1 MEATSGDS
9 VDRVQYFLGNGK
21 DNHAFELNKK
31 TGDLC
36 TGKMID
42 REQQDKYDL
51 QIIANDGKFETA
63 VSVSIGKCG
72 GRNPLYVR

>member
-1 MEATSGDS
+1 
-9 VDRVQYFLGNGK
+9 
-21 DNHAFELNKK
+21 
-31 TGDLC
+31 
-36 TGKMID
+36 MID

-72 GRNPLYVR
+72 GRNPLYVRWLILFCVFNIIIFL